1 MPLYLLLEVMPDVI
15 AVHAAS
21 LDDPALF
28 RPAVITYASAG
39 QAWDR
44 MDPELQ
50 AFETIPPE

>member
-1 MPLYLLLEVMPDVI
+1 LPDVI

-28 RPAVITYASAG
+28 NPAVITYASAG

-44 MDPELQ
+44 MDPELP
-50 AFETIPPE
+50 AFETMPPE